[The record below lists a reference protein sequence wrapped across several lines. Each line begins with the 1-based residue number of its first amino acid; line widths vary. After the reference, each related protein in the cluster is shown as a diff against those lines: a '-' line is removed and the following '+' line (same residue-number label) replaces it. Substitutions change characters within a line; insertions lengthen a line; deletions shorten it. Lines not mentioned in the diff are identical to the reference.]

1 MEKPTR
7 LALLKEIAEYLNEET
22 ELYSMM
28 QGAVKYL
35 INGSNFTSGWIFFI
49 NDAGEHELVVDVQL
63 PGALRKNNCN
73 YMKEGSCWCVSAYH
87 NERLTKAS
95 NIINC
100 SRINLANQAH
110 QEETD
115 GVTHHATVPLRSGN
129 EQYGLLNVA
138 TPYTSH
144 YSEED
149 LELLES
155 VALQIGSAIK
165 RIYLTDQEKEAAR
178 INERNRLAR
187 DLHDSV
193 NQMLFSLKLT
203 AHAAHDITSDDMAK
217 KAFKMI
223 EDTSQSAVNEMR
235 SLIWQLKPAGLEY
248 GLVQALK
255 KYAQVLQLNLNIEV
269 EGLINLS
276 IVIEEHIYRILQ
288 EAMNNTKKHAETRN
302 IYVNLKQTTDKLF
315 IDVADN
321 GVGFEINKSNN
332 TESQGLKNI
341 SQRIRLL
348 NGQLHIDSVP
358 HKGTKIT
365 MQIPL

>member
-35 INGSNFTSGWIFFI
+35 INGSNFTTGWIFFI

-87 NERLTKAS
+87 NERLTKAF

-138 TPYTSH
+138 TPYTFH

-165 RIYLTDQEKEAAR
+165 RIYLTDQEREAAR

-235 SLIWQLKPAGLEY
+235 SLIWQLKPAGL
-248 GLVQALK
+248 VQALK

-288 EAMNNTKKHAETRN
+288 EVMNNTKKHAETRN